1 VAAEKI
7 VTPAAESGDL
17 RDPGT
22 QMPDSNE
29 QQQSG
34 TRAVAVGRF
43 RRRDFWFL
51 TLGIVSSVVGTQ
63 VYRFTSD
70 SPPPAPSDPRT
81 QALPP
86 ESPPVI
92 DEKAVRQEAWQRV
105 QPHLQFADQE
115 TRKLTDQLIQRIHEF
130 FDSRRERS
138 RAFAEA
144 AVSWKSKWELIKSR
158 EGHRKFLEQQFSEYI
173 FTQEELAAVLQE
185 ATSEYAMGLKGLEN
199 QMLVR
204 VRADLEDLPAA
215 ALPAFADGSAVE
227 ARFEVIVAAAAAA
240 VVTDLKLDALQGI
253 TTFAAAEVVGVMAL
267 KTVQAIG
274 VRLGFSGAIL
284 GVGAATSWATLG
296 AGLAIAAVADYLV
309 DVIIRWFH
317 DPTENVAR
325 KVTAGLDDLKQSI
338 TLGDPQAWK
347 LHDRILRMSQEESDP
362 ALRAK
367 AETTLARIRQ
377 GGNLGLKYALSK
389 VADVQNRSRESA
401 LQKLVL
407 EGGQE

>member
-1 VAAEKI
+1 
-7 VTPAAESGDL
+7 
-17 RDPGT
+17 
-22 QMPDSNE
+22 MPDSNE
-29 QQQSG
+29 QQQADTRSG

-51 TLGIVSSVVGTQ
+51 TLVIVSFVVGTQ
-63 VYRFTSD
+63 AYRFTSD
-70 SPPPAPSDPRT
+70 SPPPAPSAPRT
-81 QALPP
+81 PALPP
-86 ESPPVI
+86 ESPPAI
-92 DEKAVRQEAWQRV
+92 DEQAVRQEAWQRV
-105 QPHLQFADQE
+105 QPHLQVADQE
-115 TRKLTDQLIQRIHEF
+115 TRKLTDQLLQQIDEF

-173 FTQEELAAVLQE
+173 FTQEELAAVLQG

-227 ARFEVIVAAAAAA
+227 ARFEEIAAAA

-253 TTFAAAEVVGVMAL
+253 TTFAAAEVVGKMAL
-267 KTVQAIG
+267 KTLQAIG

-325 KVTAGLDDLKQSI
+325 KVTAGLDDFKQSI
-338 TLGDPQAWK
+338 TLGDPQAWR

-389 VADVQNRSRESA
+389 VADGQNRSRESA